1 MACSKYTL
9 TNTGTTSVNFNYQRC
24 DDLMWEYQVNLDPNE
39 TKNIW
44 VVDGT
49 YAIAQL
55 FQSSVSV
62 INYGSFPLAPTP
74 TPSNTPTNTPTPSV
88 TPTNTPTPTITE
100 TPNVTPTNT
109 PTPTITETPTNT
121 PTPTPTITETPTN
134 TPTPTITETPTNTP
148 TPTPTLTPSPTPFPV
163 STITLT
169 SSQWA
174 AYSVTNQSSFQTWLQ
189 NVNNNPSALVVS
201 GFNYAGN
208 TITAQVQ
215 NVRNLLLGNLNFTS
229 IDVVP
234 DGLEV
239 LQIPSTVSTIPT
251 LPSTLKQL
259 NCGSNSNVT
268 TVPTLPSGL
277 TGLTLSQTSNIT
289 SIPTLPSSLISLEIN
304 GLSSISGLTTLPSTL
319 TYLDIGGCNF
329 TQSGLDT
336 LVTQFLVGTLPKEY
350 WDSTFQITGNTP
362 SGSNQTLLANT
373 SNVTTANYTP

>member
-44 VVDGT
+44 VINGS
-49 YAIAQL
+49 YSIAQL
-55 FQSSVSV
+55 FQSNISLV
-62 INYGSFPLAPTP
+62 NNGTFPFEPTP
-74 TPSNTPTNTPTPSV
+74 TPSVTPTNTPTPSV
-88 TPTNTPTPTITE
+88 TPTNTPTPS
-100 TPNVTPTNT
+100 VTT
-109 PTPTITETPTNT
+109 
-121 PTPTPTITETPTN
+121 
-134 TPTPTITETPTNTP
+134 TNTP

-201 GFNYAGN
+201 GFNYTGN

-234 DGLEV
+234 NGLEV

>member
-44 VVDGT
+44 VINGS
-49 YAIAQL
+49 YSIAQL
-55 FQSSVSV
+55 FQSNISLV
-62 INYGSFPLAPTP
+62 NNGTFPFEPTP
-74 TPSNTPTNTPTPSV
+74 TPSVTPTNTPTPSV
-88 TPTNTPTPTITE
+88 TPTNTPTPS
-100 TPNVTPTNT
+100 VTT
-109 PTPTITETPTNT
+109 
-121 PTPTPTITETPTN
+121 
-134 TPTPTITETPTNTP
+134 TNTP

-201 GFNYAGN
+201 GFNYTGN

-234 DGLEV
+234 NGLEV

-336 LVTQFLVGTLPKEY
+336 LVTQFLVGSLPKEY

>member
-44 VVDGT
+44 VINGS
-49 YAIAQL
+49 YSIAQL
-55 FQSSVSV
+55 FQSSVSL
-62 INYGSFPLAPTP
+62 INYGAFPLPPTP
-74 TPSNTPTNTPTPSV
+74 TPSNTPTNTPTPTE
-88 TPTNTPTPTITE
+88 TPTETPTPT
-100 TPNVTPTNT
+100 P
-109 PTPTITETPTNT
+109 TETPTNT
-121 PTPTPTITETPTN
+121 PTETP
-134 TPTPTITETPTNTP
+134 TETPTNTP

-201 GFNYAGN
+201 GFNYTGN

>member
-44 VVDGT
+44 VINGS
-49 YAIAQL
+49 YSIAPL
-55 FQSSVSV
+55 FQSNISLV
-62 INYGSFPLAPTP
+62 NNGTFPFEP
-74 TPSNTPTNTPTPSV
+74 TPTPSV
-88 TPTNTPTPTITE
+88 TPTNTPTPTATA
-100 TPNVTPTNT
+100 VQS
-109 PTPTITETPTNT
+109 
-121 PTPTPTITETPTN
+121 
-134 TPTPTITETPTNTP
+134 P

-174 AYSVTNQSSFQTWLQ
+174 TYSVTNQSSFQTWLQ

>member
-44 VVDGT
+44 VINGS
-49 YAIAQL
+49 YSIAPL
-55 FQSSVSV
+55 FQSNISLV
-62 INYGSFPLAPTP
+62 NNGTFPFEP
-74 TPSNTPTNTPTPSV
+74 TPTPSV
-88 TPTNTPTPTITE
+88 TPTNTPTPTATA
-100 TPNVTPTNT
+100 VQS
-109 PTPTITETPTNT
+109 
-121 PTPTPTITETPTN
+121 
-134 TPTPTITETPTNTP
+134 P

-201 GFNYAGN
+201 GFNYTGN

-234 DGLEV
+234 NGLEV